1 MVNHDIWSK
10 IYTRESKR
18 LLRDCRKR
26 WEEEEH
32 EMDINQVVRTQGDA
46 DTEKRVWEVD
56 GWRGTSKSLTAQTDN
71 ATKQR
76 TLRGRS

>member
-1 MVNHDIWSK
+1 
-10 IYTRESKR
+10 
-18 LLRDCRKR
+18 
-26 WEEEEH
+26 
-32 EMDINQVVRTQGDA
+32 MDINQVVRTHGDA

-56 GWRGTSKSLTAQTDN
+56 GWRGTSKSLTAQADN